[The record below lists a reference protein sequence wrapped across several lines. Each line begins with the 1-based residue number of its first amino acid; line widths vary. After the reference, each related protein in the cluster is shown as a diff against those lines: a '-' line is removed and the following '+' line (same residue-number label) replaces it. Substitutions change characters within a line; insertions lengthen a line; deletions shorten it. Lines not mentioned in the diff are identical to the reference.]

1 MLEKET
7 VRYKNKIAFGKRVYK
22 ILERG
27 KVLEVVLPKDM
38 QDALDIYRRNV
49 EQVHEKEKELEFEEE
64 NDIESE
70 EEKELEFEKENDI
83 GPEEI
88 TINNN

>member
-1 MLEKET
+1 MLDDDELEKMLEKET
-7 VRYKNKIAFGKRVYK
+7 VRYKNEITPGKRVCK

-49 EQVHEKEKELEFEEE
+49 EQVNEKEKELEFEEE
-64 NDIESE
+64 NDIEPE
-70 EEKELEFEKENDI
+70 EEKELESEDEN
-83 GPEEI
+83 EI
-88 TINNN
+88 